1 MFTRLLGL
9 FIAAV
14 IVAPLPANATLIAAS
29 FSLPQ
34 TPYSGNNLV
43 DGVDGFSFA
52 PTEAIRVTELGWYDQ
67 GGDGLLHA
75 HQVGIFD
82 STSQALLATV
92 TVNSASVLGASNFR
106 FAALL
111 TALDLVAGHSYI
123 VAGFGNDVEFA
134 PKKTYVSLRRA
145 RQFALVQ
152 PSTATRVDIGINLK
166 GVLPLGK
173 LEAAGTWNGM
183 VSHRV
188 RLITMADFNKDVK
201 AWLKLAYEQAG

>member
-14 IVAPLPANATLIAAS
+14 IVAPLPANATSIAAS

-123 VAGFGNDVEFA
+123 VAGFGNGPNYDPYLDVVSGGV
-134 PKKTYVSLRRA
+134 TYGAEIGFQAYRYAFSTGLVYPALIGGANPLFGANFRYETTAVPEPASLALAGLALGLGALMRRRRA
-145 RQFALVQ
+145 
-152 PSTATRVDIGINLK
+152 
-166 GVLPLGK
+166 
-173 LEAAGTWNGM
+173 
-183 VSHRV
+183 
-188 RLITMADFNKDVK
+188 
-201 AWLKLAYEQAG
+201 